1 MNDTMITVENFRKTY
16 GDFTAVDGI
25 SFAVQRGEIFG
36 LLGPNGAGKTS
47 TLECL
52 EGLRQ
57 PDGGRLSVAGIDPSR
72 DSRRLRGK
80 IGVQLQTSGLPDSI
94 SAAEAMR
101 FFCAYHGIKPRNDLI
116 ERLGLAEKRNTAYA
130 DLSTGQK
137 RRLALALAVAHQP
150 EVLFLDEPTAGLD
163 VGSRVELHSL
173 MRELQGQGTTIL
185 LATHD
190 MAEAEGLSNRVAIL
204 LHGQI
209 AATGTPLE
217 ITAAGAGLTKVSV
230 RTERGSLEQAN
241 GSFPG
246 VQQRSLKEDYAV
258 YFSANVGP
266 TVSALI
272 GYIESHGDALVDLR
286 VERPSLEDRF
296 LEITATAPGAEAPR
310 QQAPN
315 A

>member
-57 PDGGRLSVAGIDPSR
+57 ADGGRLSVAGIDPSHDGR
-72 DSRRLRGK
+72 KLRGK
-80 IGVQLQTSGLPDSI
+80 IGVQLQSSGLPDSI
-94 SAAEAMR
+94 SAADAMT
-101 FFCAYHGIKPRNDLI
+101 FFCAYHGIAPRNDLI
-116 ERLGLAEKRNTAYA
+116 ERLGLTEKRNTAYA

-173 MRELQGQGTTIL
+173 LRELQARGTTIL

-204 LHGQI
+204 LRGQI

-241 GSFPG
+241 GSIPG
-246 VQQRSLKEDYAV
+246 VRQHVLKEDYAV
-258 YFSANVGP
+258 YFSTDVGP

-272 GYIESHGDALVDLR
+272 GFVESHGDALVDLR

-296 LEITATAPGAEAPR
+296 LEITNTGRARSETGPSS
-310 QQAPN
+310 
-315 A
+315 

>member
-1 MNDTMITVENFRKTY
+1 MYDTMITVENFRKTY

-25 SFAVQRGEIFG
+25 SFAVPRGEIFG

-57 PDGGRLSVAGIDPSR
+57 PDGGRMVVAGVDPSR
-72 DSRRLRGK
+72 EARKLRGK
-80 IGVQLQTSGLPDSI
+80 IGVQLQTSGLPDTI
-94 SAAEAMR
+94 SAAEAMK
-101 FFCAYHGIKPRNDLI
+101 FFCTYHSIKPRHDLI

-130 DLSTGQK
+130 ELSTGQK
-137 RRLALALAVAHQP
+137 RRLALALAVAHEP

-173 MRELQGQGTTIL
+173 LRELQAQDTTIL

-190 MAEAEGLSNRVAIL
+190 MAEAEALAGRVAIL

-217 ITAAGAGLTKVSV
+217 ITAAGSGLTKVSV
-230 RTERGSLEQAN
+230 NTEKRSLEQAN

-246 VQQRSLKEDYAV
+246 VQQHLLKEDYVV
-258 YFSANVGP
+258 YFSSDVGP

-272 GYIESHGDALVDLR
+272 GYIESHGDALIDLR

-296 LEITATAPGAEAPR
+296 LEITDGGRARSGDRPER
-310 QQAPN
+310 
-315 A
+315 

>member
-1 MNDTMITVENFRKTY
+1 MNDTMISVENFRKTY
-16 GDFTAVDGI
+16 GQVTAVDGI

-57 PDGGRLSVAGIDPSR
+57 PDGGRLSVAGVDPSR
-72 DSRRLRGK
+72 DGRKLRGK

-101 FFCAYHGIKPRNDLI
+101 FFCAYHGITPRHDLI
-116 ERLGLAEKRNTAYA
+116 ERLGLVEKRNTAYA

-230 RTERGSLEQAN
+230 RTERGCLEQAN
-241 GSFPG
+241 GSIPG
-246 VQQRSLKEDYAV
+246 VKQQTIQEDYAV
-258 YFSANVGP
+258 YFSADVGP

-272 GYIESHGDALVDLR
+272 GYIESQGDALVDLR

-296 LEITATAPGAEAPR
+296 LEITDGKRARSGDRPE
-310 QQAPN
+310 Q
-315 A
+315 

>member
-1 MNDTMITVENFRKTY
+1 MNDTMITVENFRKAY

-25 SFAVQRGEIFG
+25 SFAVQRGEVFG
-36 LLGPNGAGKTS
+36 LLGPNGAGKTT

-57 PDGGRLSVAGIDPSR
+57 PDGGRLLVAGVDPSR
-72 DSRRLRGK
+72 DGRRLRGK
-80 IGVQLQTSGLPDSI
+80 IGVQLQSSGLPDSI
-94 SAAEAMR
+94 SAADAMK
-101 FFCAYHGIKPRNDLI
+101 FFCAYHGIAPRNDLI
-116 ERLGLAEKRNTAYA
+116 DRLGLAEKRNTAYA

-150 EVLFLDEPTAGLD
+150 EVVFLDEPTAGLD

-173 MRELQGQGTTIL
+173 LRELQAQGTTCL

-190 MAEAEGLSNRVAIL
+190 MAEAEALSDRVAIL

-230 RTERGSLEQAN
+230 RTEKPAWSR
-241 GSFPG
+241 PTD
-246 VQQRSLKEDYAV
+246 RSPA
-258 YFSANVGP
+258 SNNTRSRRTTP
-266 TVSALI
+266 STSALTW
-272 GYIESHGDALVDLR
+272 G
-286 VERPSLEDRF
+286 
-296 LEITATAPGAEAPR
+296 PR
-310 QQAPN
+310 CRR
-315 A
+315 

>member
-1 MNDTMITVENFRKTY
+1 MNDTMIAVENFRKTY

-57 PDGGRLSVAGIDPSR
+57 PDGGRLLVAGVDPSR
-72 DSRRLRGK
+72 DGRKLRGK
-80 IGVQLQTSGLPDSI
+80 IGVQLQTSGLPDTV
-94 SAAEAMR
+94 SAADAMT
-101 FFCAYHGIKPRNDLI
+101 FFCAYHGIKPRNDLLD
-116 ERLGLAEKRNTAYA
+116 RLGLAEKRNTAYA

-173 MRELQGQGTTIL
+173 MRELQGEGTTIL

-190 MAEAEGLSNRVAIL
+190 MAEAEGLANRVAIL
-204 LHGQI
+204 LRGQI

-230 RTERGSLEQAN
+230 NTEQRCLEQAN
-241 GSFPG
+241 GAIPG
-246 VQQRSLKEDYAV
+246 VRQFALKEDYVV
-258 YFSANVGP
+258 YFSADVGA
-266 TVSALI
+266 TVPALI
-272 GYIESHGDALVDLR
+272 GYVQSHGDTLIDLR

-296 LEITATAPGAEAPR
+296 LEITNGGRARSETGPSA
-310 QQAPN
+310 
-315 A
+315 

>member
-1 MNDTMITVENFRKTY
+1 MNDTMITVENFRKAY
-16 GDFTAVDGI
+16 GDFTAVDGV

-57 PDGGRLSVAGIDPSR
+57 PDGGRLLVAGVDPSR
-72 DSRRLRGK
+72 EAHKLRGK

-101 FFCAYHGIKPRNDLI
+101 FFCAYHGIKPRNDLL
-116 ERLGLAEKRNTAYA
+116 ERLGLAEKRNTAYV

-173 MRELQGQGTTIL
+173 MRELQVSGTTIL

-190 MAEAEGLSNRVAIL
+190 MAEAEGLSDRVAIL
-204 LHGQI
+204 LYGQI
-209 AATGTPLE
+209 AAAGTPLE

-241 GSFPG
+241 GLIPG
-246 VQQRSLKEDYAV
+246 VQQHSLKEDYAV
-258 YFSANVGP
+258 YFSADVGP

-272 GYIESHGDALVDLR
+272 ATIESHGDALVDLR

-296 LEITATAPGAEAPR
+296 LEITNGGRARSETGPSA
-310 QQAPN
+310 
-315 A
+315 